1 MKQMILA
8 NNGSIANFSNIPKKI
23 RRLYQTI
30 WEIKQIWVLKNSLA
44 RSPYVDQTQSL
55 NIFMGVPDY
64 QKLYSSHFWAW
75 NNGLK
80 TGIYYLRSK
89 PAKEATKVTID
100 NNIIRMVQR
109 LTEEEHQVCEN
120 CSA

>member
-1 MKQMILA
+1 MKQMIIA
-8 NNGSIANFSNIPKKI
+8 NNGSIASFTNIPDKI

-30 WEIKQIWVLKNSLA
+30 WEIKQIWVLKNAVA
-44 RSPYVDQTQSL
+44 RGPYVDQTQSM
-55 NIFMGVPDY
+55 NIFLAIPDY

-75 NNGLK
+75 SNGLK

-89 PAKEATKVTID
+89 PAKEATKFTVDNTIM
-100 NNIIRMVQR
+100 NKVKKM
-109 LTEEEHQVCEN
+109 TEEYEVCEN